1 MLDFCERKN
10 VDVRT
15 YPEQRRRRKKMTNV
29 FYMELNDLNYELERS
44 AEILRVL
51 AHPVRLQIVHQL
63 LGLTIPFRENCTFRH
78 NSDTFF

>member
-1 MLDFCERKN
+1 MLDFLRTKN

-63 LGLTIPFRENCTFRH
+63 LGLTPYHFGKIVRL
-78 NSDTFF
+78 DTIRTHF